1 MKTHLNC
8 WWIGQWVVYF
18 SIAIYFYCIFL
29 TDHHCF
35 IFIFISSV
43 NCSWTLLKTFFNM
56 KLHLRKIFSKVWLT
70 WFAAVA
76 RIVTVATFGIFMF
89 HFGWRCF
96 NFELYSHN
104 SFSEVWL
111 TWFAW
116 LGAHSNCR
124 SWLWRLAAGD
134 PTDPG
139 RKGELRSEKKLR
151 RKTRKKNK
159 RKSSCSRGSAGL
171 RKEKRGGE
179 ETSCLRKKQ

>member
-96 NFELYSHN
+96 NFELYFHN

-139 RKGELRSEKKLR
+139 RKGGVDVWEK
-151 RKTRKKNK
+151 TTKKNE
-159 RKSSCSRGSAGL
+159 REKS
-171 RKEKRGGE
+171 
-179 ETSCLRKKQ
+179 KKKFFQQGIC